1 MRLNITGFSNYKD
14 ESEEIEMPENIY
26 FALSTRVFDS
36 IEFELT
42 DFDDEAYLYAL
53 SDEESEN
60 LTGF

>member
-1 MRLNITGFSNYKD
+1 
-14 ESEEIEMPENIY
+14 MPENIY